1 MARRVLMLLRMLQQC
16 YFLDMVCFSCT
27 KGFRSPCHACIKPAA
42 YLYVDYTLG
51 RYCVNSV
58 VRFTDY
64 SLFVESLN
72 QTDRC

>member
-1 MARRVLMLLRMLQQC
+1 MLVPRHGLFFVHERV
-16 YFLDMVCFSCT
+16 S
-27 KGFRSPCHACIKPAA
+27 SPCHACIKPAA

-72 QTDRC
+72 QTGRC